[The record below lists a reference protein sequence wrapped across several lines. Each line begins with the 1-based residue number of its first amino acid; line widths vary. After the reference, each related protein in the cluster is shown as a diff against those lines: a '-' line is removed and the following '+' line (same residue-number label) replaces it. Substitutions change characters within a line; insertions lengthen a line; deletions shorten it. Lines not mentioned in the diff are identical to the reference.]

1 MQNQTL
7 KSPAKPRTGV
17 GVRVNPG
24 TTYSEGVVS
33 LWYGHPVPPGVTFV
47 GDETIHPIGNGELMW
62 RCWWFKDG
70 KMDYITLDADIP
82 HEQKIL
88 ITLTTMRMSDGNN
101 SKREGSSP
109 S

>member
-1 MQNQTL
+1 MKLT
-7 KSPAKPRTGV
+7 KWAKLQDVTYRTA
-17 GVRVNPG
+17 
-24 TTYSEGVVS
+24 
-33 LWYGHPVPPGVTFV
+33 WQ
-47 GDETIHPIGNGELMW
+47 
-62 RCWWFKDG
+62 WFKDG